1 MIYCVPS
8 ASSCLTS
15 ISIIT
20 LPREKHELY
29 SVIRDLYNQ
38 SNAVQVNY
46 CKYFSFFIQNN
57 GRLMIMH
64 VLTNVLKVAVWW
76 LRCSGRWTK
85 TWTSAQAP
93 ATFLCILFT
102 CLNNKLYN
110 IFYVHL
116 GCTHLPKSFL
126 CVLLTQYVLCKDN
139 RGHKKFKRE

>member
-76 LRCSGRWTK
+76 LRCSGR
-85 TWTSAQAP
+85 
-93 ATFLCILFT
+93 
-102 CLNNKLYN
+102 
-110 IFYVHL
+110 
-116 GCTHLPKSFL
+116 
-126 CVLLTQYVLCKDN
+126 
-139 RGHKKFKRE
+139 